1 MSAFLYLFPC
11 AGEDL
16 VKLGI
21 SRDPLGRIRGLA
33 PRWFEFFDL
42 DHALLLQADALA
54 EAQAWETAL
63 KRSLR
68 EYNAPAPLLSVAA
81 AGGHTEWFRGAQRDI
96 RTHMDAMAEQGFHLH
111 PARPWLRDALLRGS
125 DDPYGRAE
133 AIWQAMLDAGVEPE
147 SSARHP
153 FAQALRDLCD
163 EQIALD
169 LALDARVPSAIAA
182 WHRRHRA

>member
-16 VKLGI
+16 IKLGI
-21 SRDPLGRIRGLA
+21 SRDPLARVRSLA

-42 DHALLLQADALA
+42 DQALLLQADLLA

-81 AGGHTEWFRGAQRDI
+81 AGGHTEWFRGAQHDI
-96 RTHMDAMAEQGFHLH
+96 RTHMDAMAAQGFRLH
-111 PARPWLRDALLRGS
+111 PARPWLREAVRGGGE
-125 DDPYGRAE
+125 DPYGRAE
-133 AIWQAMLDAGVEPE
+133 AIWQAMLDAGIESE
-147 SSARHP
+147 SSRHP
-153 FAQALRDLCD
+153 FARTLRDLCD
-163 EQIALD
+163 EQVALG
-169 LALDARVPSAIAA
+169 LPLDARVPPAIAE
-182 WHRRHRA
+182 WHHRYRG

>member
-1 MSAFLYLFPC
+1 MSAYLYLFPC

-16 VKLGI
+16 IKLGI
-21 SRDPLGRIRGLA
+21 SRDPLARIRSLA

-42 DHALLLQADALA
+42 DQALLLQADVLA

-81 AGGHTEWFRGAQRDI
+81 AGGHTEWFRGARHDI
-96 RTHMDAMAEQGFHLH
+96 RARMDALAAQGFRLH
-111 PARPWLRDALLRGS
+111 PARPWLRDAMLGGS

-133 AIWQAMLDAGVEPE
+133 AIWQAMLDAGIE
-147 SSARHP
+147 SESAARHP

-163 EQIALD
+163 EQVALG
-169 LALDARVPSAIAA
+169 LALDARVSPPVAA
-182 WHRRHRA
+182 WHCRHCT